1 MNLPWVNRF
10 FLGKSLWCDHSLYLA
25 GKLQIIKSA
34 PYMTHQRNSIQAY
47 HLLIKSRSAVFYPFS
62 KLWTQTHDFPIW
74 CNCGFKHC
82 RKGRSTK
89 EIKKTIIPQCL
100 CKIFNSESVLK
111 QSRYKRFKRCCT
123 IKILPYK
130 FINGQVFPAAFSL
143 SVRPSEG
150 AR

>member
-62 KLWTQTHDFPIW
+62 KLWTQTHDFPTW

-89 EIKKTIIPQCL
+89 EKKKPSFHNVSIKFLTL
-100 CKIFNSESVLK
+100 NRFLNSRDISVLK
-111 QSRYKRFKRCCT
+111 DVAQSKFCLINLSMDRCS
-123 IKILPYK
+123 P
-130 FINGQVFPAAFSL
+130 
-143 SVRPSEG
+143 RPL
-150 AR
+150 A